1 MTDFKVRPAILLDI
15 EKLLE
20 FEQGIIEAERP
31 MDPTIRKGHINYY
44 DLKELI
50 KSEDAEV
57 VVVECNNMIVSSGY
71 ALKKLARHYL
81 DHEYYAYLGFMFT
94 VPEYRGQGINAL
106 VIDYLK
112 KWAISKGL
120 TEIRLTVYDD
130 NPVAIRA
137 YEKIGFKKH
146 IIEMRIK

>member
-112 KWAISKGL
+112 
-120 TEIRLTVYDD
+120 T
-130 NPVAIRA
+130 
-137 YEKIGFKKH
+137 
-146 IIEMRIK
+146 